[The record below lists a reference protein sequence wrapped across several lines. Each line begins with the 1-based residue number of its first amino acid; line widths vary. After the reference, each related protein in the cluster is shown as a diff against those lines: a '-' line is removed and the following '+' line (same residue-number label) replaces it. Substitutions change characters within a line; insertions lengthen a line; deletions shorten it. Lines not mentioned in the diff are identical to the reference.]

1 MIGMTIA
8 ARQLAIAA
16 MSTLGPMEL
25 FLMKYGLVAVFLSA
39 MAEADVVPVLTGV
52 VAHLGYFGFAKSI
65 GVASAG
71 AFTGDCVWYL
81 IARTHS
87 EWIRASRI
95 YTHSAKVFATLDRR
109 FSLWQIPASHI
120 IYGTRVATMA
130 LAGIRKIPFAQF
142 AVMDMLGCVFFTT
155 TFVTLGFLFST
166 SASLI
171 IGHVKR
177 VELFLL
183 LVLIITALAFQLLKL
198 MAQRQTEVA
207 RKTSREHNSP

>member
-1 MIGMTIA
+1 
-8 ARQLAIAA
+8 
-16 MSTLGPMEL
+16 
-25 FLMKYGLVAVFLSA
+25 MKYGLAAVFFLA
-39 MAEADVVPVLTGV
+39 MAEADVIPVLTGV

-65 GVASAG
+65 VVASLG

-95 YTHSAKVFATLDRR
+95 YTHTSKVVERLDRR
-109 FSLWQIPASHI
+109 FSVWQIPASHI

-130 LAGIRKIPFAQF
+130 LAGIKKVSFIQF

-155 TFVTLGFLFST
+155 TFVTLGFLFSS

-177 VELFLL
+177 AELFLL
-183 LVLIITALAFQLLKL
+183 LLLIVTALAFHLLKL
-198 MAQRQTEVA
+198 IAQRQSEVA

>member
-1 MIGMTIA
+1 
-8 ARQLAIAA
+8 
-16 MSTLGPMEL
+16 MEL
-25 FLMKYGLVAVFLSA
+25 FLMNYGLVAVFFLA

-52 VAHLGYFGFAKSI
+52 VAHLGYFGFAESI
-65 GVASAG
+65 LVASVG

-95 YTHSAKVFATLDRR
+95 YKHTSKVVGSLDRR
-109 FSLWQIPASHI
+109 FSVWQIPASHI

-130 LAGIRKIPFAQF
+130 LAGIKKMSFIQF
-142 AVMDMLGCVFFTT
+142 AAMDMLGCVFFTT
-155 TFVTLGFLFST
+155 TFVTLGFLFSS

-183 LVLIITALAFQLLKL
+183 LVMIVTALAFHLLKL
-198 MAQRQTEVA
+198 IAQRQTEVA